1 MYIQER
7 LRTLPRRIHGLVMH
21 LNIQNGPMEEYEA
34 LELSSS
40 ICTPVWNPLELFGA
54 QDNLLDGSNKNFFYC
69 TK

>member
-1 MYIQER
+1 
-7 LRTLPRRIHGLVMH
+7 MH
-21 LNIQNGPMEEYEA
+21 LKIQNGPMEEYEA